1 MRTPAIAIGALF
13 MWLTGCAPW
22 SRGVLGPGHGYAL
35 GLWRGGEFRLLDF
48 RTPSGALQTA
58 TERQARARWH
68 LDGQWMVAEY
78 RAAAPPNGSTVL
90 VADLRAID
98 GRGDVADLDGV
109 IAAVRRGD
117 LAFLVGQEAAT
128 RAQVAS
134 SGPDRLEEGEGAPSL
149 TPRSDVVG
157 VELDGA
163 ELTIS
168 TTAALVVQAMRMPCT
183 GAPEPPALTAVDG
196 LTWSRTHRVR
206 LDGTTLG
213 VTTTGPTRVGLHC
226 DPRVAEAASS
236 RR

>member
-1 MRTPAIAIGALF
+1 MRTPALAIGALLTLF
-13 MWLTGCAPW
+13 TGCAPW

-35 GLWRGGEFRLLDF
+35 GLWRGGEFQLLDF

-58 TERQARARWH
+58 TERQARERWH

-78 RAAAPPNGSTVL
+78 RAASPPNGSTVL
-90 VADLRAID
+90 VADLRVID
-98 GRGDVADLDGV
+98 GRGEVADLDGV
-109 IAAVRRGD
+109 IAAVRRAD
-117 LAFLVGQEAAT
+117 LAFLAGREAEA

-134 SGPDRLEEGEGAPSL
+134 PGSDRIELGEGASSL
-149 TPRSDVVG
+149 AARSDVVG
-157 VELDGA
+157 VELAGA

-168 TTAALVVQAMRMPCT
+168 TTAALVVQAMRTPCT
-183 GAPEPPALTAVDG
+183 GAPQPPALTDVDG
-196 LTWSRTHRVR
+196 LRWARAHRVR

-213 VTTTGPTRVGLHC
+213 VTTTGPTRVGLYC